1 MSTTT
6 NDRNRAIHLAV
17 PQALHGKRL
26 DAALATLLPD
36 YSRSRLQ
43 RLVRDGHVRLDGGIP
58 ECSDKVVAGA
68 EVELDLP
75 EPAEVSWKAQPIP
88 LDVVHEDAALLVI
101 NKPPGMVV
109 HPGAGNPEGTL
120 LNAVMHHAPGIE
132 AVPRA
137 GIVHRLDKD
146 TSGLLVVA
154 KTDAVRL
161 RLVREMQARRV
172 RREYLA
178 LVRGAVCAGGSVTAP
193 IGRHPVQRTR
203 MSVQRR
209 GKEATSH
216 YSVKAV
222 YRDHTLLAVRLESGR
237 THQIRVHMAHIGH
250 PVVGDPV
257 YGGRGAPAAKRQRPR
272 LTELLRGFRRQ
283 ALHAE
288 RLGLNHPESAEPLE
302 WTAPMP
308 DDMLRLVTALEED
321 ARS

>member
-6 NDRNRAIHLAV
+6 QQPASGIRLTV
-17 PQALHGKRL
+17 PEALHGKRL
-26 DAALATLLPD
+26 DAALAALLPD
-36 YSRSRLQ
+36 RSRSSLQ
-43 RLVRDGHVRLDGGIP
+43 QLVREGHVRLDDRSP
-58 ECSDKVVAGA
+58 ECSDKVAAGSRI
-68 EVELDLP
+68 EMELP

-88 LDVVHEDAALLVI
+88 LEVVHEDEALLVI

-120 LNAVMHHAPGIE
+120 LNAVMHHAPPLA

-161 RLVREMQARRV
+161 RLVRELQARRIK
-172 RREYLA
+172 REYLA
-178 LVRGAVCAGGSVTAP
+178 LVRGVVHAGGSIAAP
-193 IGRHPVQRTR
+193 IGRHPVHRTR

-216 YSVKAV
+216 YTVKTA
-222 YRDHTLLAVRLESGR
+222 YRSHTLLRVRLESGR

-257 YGGRGAPAAKRQRPR
+257 YGGRRETGVKGQTPGAA
-272 LTELLRGFRRQ
+272 ELLRGFRRQ

-288 RLGLNHPESAEPLE
+288 RLGLCHPETGESME

-308 DDMLRLVTALEED
+308 PDMRALVEALEAD

>member
-1 MSTTT
+1 MTTT
-6 NDRNRAIHLAV
+6 TRNRESEIRVTV
-17 PQALHGKRL
+17 PQSLHGKRL
-26 DAALATLLPD
+26 DATLAALLPD

-43 RLVRDGHVRLDGGIP
+43 RWVRDGHVRIDGSLP
-58 ECSDKVVAGA
+58 ECSDKVAAGA
-68 EVELDLP
+68 AIEIDVP
-75 EPAEVSWKAQPIP
+75 EPAEVAWKAQPIP
-88 LDVVHEDAALLVI
+88 LDIVHEDAVLLVV

-120 LNAVMHHAPGIE
+120 LNAVMHHAPALD

-161 RLVREMQARRV
+161 RLVRELQARRIK
-172 RREYLA
+172 REYLA
-178 LVRGAVCAGGSVTAP
+178 LVRGAVRAGGSVTAP
-193 IGRHPVQRTR
+193 IGRHPVHRTR

-216 YSVKAV
+216 YGVRAA
-222 YRDHTLLAVRLESGR
+222 YRYHTLLTVRLESGR

-257 YGGRGAPAAKRQRPR
+257 YGGRDAAARKGQGTA
-272 LTELLRGFRRQ
+272 LTDSLREFRRQ

-288 RLGLNHPESAEPLE
+288 RLGLQHPETGETLE
-302 WTAPMP
+302 WAAPVP
-308 DDMLRLVTALEED
+308 EDMRVLLNALEAD
-321 ARS
+321 SRS